1 MAVDAGDLE
10 HAMDGLVEEGVDD
23 RHGQLNV
30 TNVAGTVLCA
40 LVASGTA
47 HSVPV
52 AVGSHP
58 QVVEPSLEGMTK
70 LVEGDWRS

>member
-1 MAVDAGDLE
+1 MAVDAGDLK

-58 QVVEPSLEGMTK
+58 QVIEPALEGMTK